1 MKFEELKKNYLD
13 MDRNERNVFIVQYTE
28 KRKQDIE
35 MQTVSL
41 TRKASKKKPA
51 TRRKKTVTM
60 NKEQMA
66 LAKALG
72 LL

>member
-13 MDRNERNVFIVQYTE
+13 MDRNERNVFMVQYTE
-28 KRKQDIE
+28 KRKEAIA

-41 TRKASKKKPA
+41 TRTASKKKGK
-51 TRRKKTVTM
+51 RRPKTVSM
-60 NKEQMA
+60 NKEQLA

>member
-13 MDRNERNVFIVQYTE
+13 MDRNERNVFMMEYTE
-28 KRKQDIE
+28 RRKQAIE
-35 MQTVSL
+35 SETVSL
-41 TRKASKKKPA
+41 TKTASKKPG